1 MSHNYESLIQ
11 PVLLRPEK
19 QRNATCRRMI
29 FQGTP
34 TTKIFQAK
42 EIDKILNIEPDY
54 KFWNGFENSKSLCDW
69 LMTT

>member
-1 MSHNYESLIQ
+1 MTHKYESSNVIQ

-42 EIDKILNIEPDY
+42 EIDTILDQEPDY
-54 KFWNGFENSKSLCDW
+54 QFWNGF
-69 LMTT
+69 

>member
-1 MSHNYESLIQ
+1 MNNRCK
-11 PVLLRPEK
+11 LRPEK

-42 EIDKILNIEPDY
+42 ENDSILDQEPDY
-54 KFWNGFENSKSLCDW
+54 QFWNGFFEEIIAL
-69 LMTT
+69 